1 MHTAPNGRSLTSQE
15 LHALLEVAQDALFV
29 TDPSGEVVYMNASA
43 KDLYGIGDRIELHGG
58 SINLR
63 AHSFEAFDFRTL
75 AGVRV
80 ADEDR
85 PVVRAL
91 RGERY
96 RDVELMVRRFGDDDP
111 RVYVYSGSQLEAD
124 PPLSV
129 LTVRDETDRW
139 RSERR
144 YRVAFEA
151 DPAPSV
157 IAHLADMR
165 IVQANR
171 GMAELT
177 GLTADGLT
185 TRSLTDLEPFHRHTA
200 MLTIATQRLL
210 SGDPTHKAKMALRA
224 ADGAQVMVLLSARAI
239 EVDGRQCG
247 IYTFVDI
254 TALEDEQREHEATQ
268 DLLRETVREHA
279 NERDV
284 MAYLA
289 IFDSLTRIPNRRGL
303 DVRLAEEVVRA
314 ERYGIELSVLLL
326 DVDHFKN
333 VNDEH
338 GHDAGDAAL
347 RQVAHLLQ
355 EACRGPDFVG
365 RWGGE
370 EFMMILPETGPAAAM
385 DVASRV
391 RVRVADET
399 FDGVGNLTVSIG
411 VASFESGATTDTLFR
426 RVDRAMYAAKRGG
439 RNRIEVATAGLYDG

>member
-1 MHTAPNGRSLTSQE
+1 MHTATNGRSLTTQE
-15 LHALLEVAQDALFV
+15 LHALLEGGQDALFV
-29 TDPSGEVVYMNASA
+29 TDPSGEVVYMNAA
-43 KDLYGIGDRIELHGG
+43 AIHLYGIGDRIEENGG

-63 AHSFEAFDFRTL
+63 THSFEAFDYRTL
-75 AGVRV
+75 EGVRV
-80 ADEDR
+80 ADEDQ

-96 RDVELMVRRFGDDDP
+96 RDVELLVRRFGDDDP
-111 RVYVYSGSQLEAD
+111 RVYVYSGNYLDGD

-157 IAHLADMR
+157 IARLADMS
-165 IVQANR
+165 IVQANH

-177 GLTADGLT
+177 GLAEDALTA
-185 TRSLTDLEPFHRHTA
+185 RALTDLQPLHRYTD
-200 MLTIATQRLL
+200 MLTIATKRLL
-210 SGDPTHKAKMALRA
+210 AGDGTHKVKMSLRA
-224 ADGAQVMVLLSARAI
+224 ADGTEIIVLLSARAI
-239 EVDGRQCG
+239 EVDGQQCG

-254 TALEDEQREHEATQ
+254 SALETAQRDHEETQ
-268 DLLRETVREHA
+268 DLLKQTVREHA
-279 NERDV
+279 DERDV

-289 IFDSLTRIPNRRGL
+289 IFDALTRIPNRRGL
-303 DVRLAEEVVRA
+303 DVRLAEEFVRA
-314 ERYGIELSVLLL
+314 ERYGGALSVLLL
-326 DVDHFKN
+326 DIDHFKA

-338 GHDAGDAAL
+338 GHDVGDDLL

-370 EFMMILPETGPAAAM
+370 EFMMILPEAGPAAARE
-385 DVASRV
+385 VASRV
-391 RVRVADET
+391 RARVEEEA
-399 FDGVGNLTVSIG
+399 FAGVGGLTVSIG
-411 VASFESGATTDTLFR
+411 VASFEPGVTTDTLFR
-426 RVDRAMYAAKRGG
+426 RVDRALYTAKRKG
-439 RNRIEVATAGLYDG
+439 RNRVEVAPAGEDDA

>member
-1 MHTAPNGRSLTSQE
+1 MHTATNGRELTQRE
-15 LHALLEVAQDALFV
+15 LYALLEAGQDALFV
-29 TDPSGEVVYMNASA
+29 TDPSGEVVYMNVAA
-43 KDLYGIGDRIELHGG
+43 IHLYGIGDRIEQHGG

-63 AHSFEAFDFRTL
+63 THSFEAFDFRTL
-75 AGVRV
+75 EGVRV
-80 ADEDR
+80 ADENR

-96 RDVELMVRRFGDDDP
+96 RDVELLVRRFGDDDP
-111 RVYVYSGSQLEAD
+111 RVYVYSGTLLEGD

-157 IAHLADMR
+157 IARLADMH
-165 IVQANR
+165 IVQANH

-177 GLTADGLT
+177 GLTTDDLT
-185 TRSLTDLEPFHRHTA
+185 TRSLTDLEPFHRYID
-200 MLTIATQRLL
+200 MLTIATNRLL
-210 SGDPTHKAKMALRA
+210 SGDATHKIKMSLRTS
-224 ADGAQVMVLLSARAI
+224 DGAQVMVLLSARAI

-254 TALEDEQREHEATQ
+254 TALETEQREHLATQ
-268 DLLRETVREHA
+268 DLLARSVREHA
-279 NERDV
+279 DERDV

-289 IFDSLTRIPNRRGL
+289 IFDTLTRIPNRRGL
-303 DVRLAEEVVRA
+303 DVRLAEEFVRA
-314 ERYGIELSVLLL
+314 ERYGSALSVLLL
-326 DVDHFKN
+326 DIDHFKA

-338 GHDAGDAAL
+338 GHDVGDAAL

-370 EFMMILPETGPAAAM
+370 EFMMILPETDTAAAT

-391 RVRVADET
+391 RARIADET
-399 FDGVGNLTVSIG
+399 FASISGLTVSIG
-411 VASFESGATTDTLFR
+411 VASFEPGTTTDALFR
-426 RVDRAMYAAKRGG
+426 RVDRALYAAKRNG
-439 RNRIEVATAGLYDG
+439 RNRVEVATPGLYDG